1 MIGLNSS
8 RPAPRTYRV
17 EFSLPDGEVTADLDE
32 AELSVVWEASRPYLP
47 PGYTEEELE
56 AEWAE
61 EEALRRALS
70 GTAGLFEQV
79 VVRQRKPGATAQA
92 LSFSLYKLS

>member
-1 MIGLNSS
+1 MINDGDVVQIESARPPHLIRGDCGRVIGLIHPGPP
-8 RPAPRTYRV
+8 RRTYRV

-61 EEALRRALS
+61 EEALRRA
-70 GTAGLFEQV
+70 
-79 VVRQRKPGATAQA
+79 QRDRWP
-92 LSFSLYKLS
+92 F